1 MPSGSPLRLD
11 ADDRPRVDA
20 IAPLV
25 DVLHG
30 RGKLLGQ
37 HAGQEAEP
45 PHVDA
50 EHRDLLLADTT
61 RRLEHRAVT
70 TQGEG
75 EVGLEV
81 APIDQLVDIQPVAED
96 LRELPGELPLHQYRG
111 PMLAQDAQ
119 YRTDAGG
126 VARLVSVAKNG
137 KT

>member
-1 MPSGSPLRLD
+1 MVVRGDITYFSTALEERDVVERIGIDAERLPLRLD

-37 HAGQEAEP
+37 HACQKAEP

-81 APIDQLVDIQPVAED
+81 AAIDQLVDIQPV
-96 LRELPGELPLHQYRG
+96 
-111 PMLAQDAQ
+111 
-119 YRTDAGG
+119 
-126 VARLVSVAKNG
+126 
-137 KT
+137 